1 MLPRMDRS
9 FSAVPNH
16 LKAYAYSLQICFAF
30 YIWFLN
36 QYLPYSPV
44 STLRNG
50 EKEKNIYK
58 KKERDMHPSLQ
69 ILQVASL
76 TFFLFFPFL
85 ICKKSE
91 AWIFSENI
99 WKLLFQVCDRDHWKR
114 GGKCSCSYLEAD
126 SFEGISGFGLYRPP

>member
-16 LKAYAYSLQICFAF
+16 LKAYAYSLQICFAY

-50 EKEKNIYK
+50 EKEKIYIYK
-58 KKERDMHPSLQ
+58 KKERDTL
-69 ILQVASL
+69 ACR
-76 TFFLFFPFL
+76 FFKLLAWLSFFFSH
-85 ICKKSE
+85 ISSAKKAKHE
-91 AWIFSENI
+91 YFQRIFENFYSKCVIETIENKVGNALAVI
-99 WKLLFQVCDRDHWKR
+99 WKLTPSKV
-114 GGKCSCSYLEAD
+114 YEV
-126 SFEGISGFGLYRPP
+126 GLYRPP